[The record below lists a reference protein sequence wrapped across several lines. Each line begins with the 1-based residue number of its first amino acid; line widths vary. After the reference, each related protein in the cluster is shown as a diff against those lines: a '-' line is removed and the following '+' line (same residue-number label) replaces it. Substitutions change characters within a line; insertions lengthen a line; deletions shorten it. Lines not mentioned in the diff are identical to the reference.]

1 MQTIVGMRRL
11 EETLQRSA
19 GNGDNWHMTWA
30 RDGKQYVVLG
40 DGKGWPDAEGRT
52 GPTFHTKLY
61 GLDGDPPDL
70 TFAHLHGYPDLIGEE
85 SPSQNRFYGAGILA
99 IDDCIY
105 HFLGAPNPPSDQPAP
120 RYVGSKLVFSPDQGR
135 SWKNQDGSP
144 LCWEG
149 WADRN
154 RGNMIFFDEP
164 DEAFSLVTLLQ
175 MGKDYEHNKDGY
187 IYGYAPFGNG
197 EGAANQL
204 AMLRVAKDRIRNRS
218 EYEFFV
224 ARNHDG
230 SAKWSDHIDDRG
242 VVYSFL
248 KCHWPWTCWHPSVVY
263 NAPFDVFMMANWAMG
278 CGTDGPSVDAPSYLG
293 FWLAEKPWGPWR
305 QVHEEKEWTPGRD
318 RQARAYQPQ
327 ISPRWIANDGKSFWL
342 VFSDFQNVDGEHPH
356 YGFNYQQVEILTA

>member
-1 MQTIVGMRRL
+1 
-11 EETLQRSA
+11 
-19 GNGDNWHMTWA
+19 
-30 RDGKQYVVLG
+30 
-40 DGKGWPDAEGRT
+40 
-52 GPTFHTKLY
+52 
-61 GLDGDPPDL
+61 
-70 TFAHLHGYPDLIGEE
+70 
-85 SPSQNRFYGAGILA
+85 
-99 IDDCIY
+99 
-105 HFLGAPNPPSDQPAP
+105 
-120 RYVGSKLVFSPDQGR
+120 
-135 SWKNQDGSP
+135 
-144 LCWEG
+144 
-149 WADRN
+149 
-154 RGNMIFFDEP
+154 MIFFDEP

-175 MGKDYEHNKDGY
+175 MGKNYEHNKDGY

-278 CGTDGPSVDAPSYLG
+278 CGADGPSVDAPSYLG
-293 FWLAEKPWGPWR
+293 FWLADKPWGPWR